1 MKRNIQSLYARI
13 LEDIR
18 AEMDEAE
25 TLYLKLC
32 QAVIAGLVQPT
43 GGNPAS
49 SARKIGLL
57 SAQYRAKLQSIIR
70 DIGTVYREPIQV
82 FPVSDRASVPDM
94 LEAFNAQFE
103 ELERILDRLGAET
116 VVPETGRAT
125 KKQTNK
131 QSIWRSIMNS
141 VNFKQE
147 FENKFDEA
155 TSFSKRPNIL
165 VAGYTGC
172 GKTSLIR
179 TVLGDELVPKSGIS
193 NGKPCRID
201 FDSYENE
208 SIRLWDSRGLELGEK
223 EDEFRDMMREFVSA
237 CQDDP
242 DVDEHIHL
250 VWYLIQGN
258 GARVTDCDVSL
269 MKEIFTFDDVI
280 AVISKKDI
288 TKPAQTRAIREELM
302 KAGVSEEHIIEV
314 SDSESGA
321 IGCRELVELSHAM
334 LPAAYRDAFM
344 AAQDIDREAKAAKV
358 ADKKDRAV
366 EIISEAIAKA
376 GAVKG
381 DAKLTDPE
389 GGTQW
394 NDVKAQLTAV
404 LVELLARL
412 SGLYGLH
419 SREIRESAVGFVE
432 DVLSDA
438 EVLDMIRDD
447 DGDLG
452 KDGYALLAGAVG
464 HFFRNNFE
472 AYAVAR
478 IKRAP
483 LPALG
488 FELPLFKQH
497 LETYKEGM
505 DMKPNIL
512 VCGKTGVG
520 KTSLIQAV
528 THRGVVPDSAIG
540 DGRATT
546 QGFHVY
552 ETEAANFIDSE
563 GMNPGTQSVDDY
575 VDFIL
580 DEMMDR
586 LETEESD
593 NLIHNVWYCI
603 DGSGARVQDT
613 DARLIRT
620 FRDNMILVV
629 TKSELMRKEQ
639 IEDMMNELLEL
650 LPREQI
656 VMVSAENKT
665 GLAQLIAKAR
675 AMSMDAMKAAEHEI
689 EAFQDRWQEYY
700 DSMLDDW
707 RERVSEEADSYIN
720 WAAGRAAAIAI
731 VPLPLVDIVPLIAN
745 ETYMIY
751 RLAELYGIPVDD
763 AVITMILGCA
773 GGSIAGKLAA
783 SLLPILKIPIAAGV
797 TYAVGK
803 VAQEYFESDMTLNE
817 TELREKFMEEERE
830 AKKRDW
836 KPVRDEEK
844 DDSCDETEDANESDL
859 GGDASDDVHEPADEL
874 PEDCRV
880 EYKPENAGGKRKK
893 AKD

>member
-1 MKRNIQSLYARI
+1 MKTDIQTLYARI

-32 QAVIAGLVQPT
+32 RAAMSCMLQSAGASA
-43 GGNPAS
+43 AS
-49 SARKIGLL
+49 SEKKIGLL
-57 SAQYRAKLQSIIR
+57 SGQYREKLQEIVR
-70 DIGTVYREPIQV
+70 DIGTIYRNPIQV
-82 FPVSDRASVPDM
+82 FPVSDGASV
-94 LEAFNAQFE
+94 LEKLEIYNAQFE
-103 ELERILDRLGAET
+103 ELERIFGRLGKGNGI
-116 VVPETGRAT
+116 PETSRAAKNQT
-125 KKQTNK
+125 RKQN
-131 QSIWRSIMNS
+131 IWRSIMNS

-155 TSFSKRPNIL
+155 ASFSKRPNIL

-179 TVLGDELVPKSGIS
+179 TVLGGEIVPQAGIS

-223 EDEFRDMMREFVSA
+223 EDEFSEMMREFVSS

-242 DVDEHIHL
+242 NVDEHIHL

-258 GARVTDCDVSL
+258 GARVTDCDVGL
-269 MKEIFTFDDVI
+269 MKDIFTFDDVI

-288 TKPAQTRAIREELM
+288 TKPAQAKAIREELL
-302 KAGVSEEHIIEV
+302 KAGVPEEHIIEV
-314 SDSESGA
+314 SDSEGGA
-321 IGCRELVELSHAM
+321 VGCKELVELSHAM

-344 AAQDIDREAKAAKV
+344 AAQSIDREAKAARV

-366 EIISEAIAKA
+366 AIVSEAIEKAKV
-376 GAVKG
+376 VKG
-381 DAKLTDPE
+381 ESKLTDKE
-389 GGTQW
+389 SGDSSAQW
-394 NDVKAQLTAV
+394 NDVKAKLSVV
-404 LVELLARL
+404 LVELLAKL
-412 SGLYGLH
+412 SVLYGLYG
-419 SREIRESAVGFVE
+419 REIKEDAVAFVE
-432 DVLSDA
+432 SVLSDA
-438 EVLDMIRDD
+438 EVPDAVRDD
-447 DGDLG
+447 DGEL
-452 KDGYALLAGAVG
+452 DGNSYGTLAGALG
-464 HFFRNNFE
+464 HFCRNNFE
-472 AYAVAR
+472 AYAIAR
-478 IKRAP
+478 IKCAP
-483 LPALG
+483 LPGLG
-488 FELPLFKQH
+488 FELPLFKQY

-505 DMKPNIL
+505 NMKPNIL

-552 ETEAANFIDSE
+552 GTDAADFIDSE
-563 GMNPGTQSVDDY
+563 GMNPGAQSVDDY

-580 DEMMDR
+580 DEMMNR
-586 LETEESD
+586 LETEESG

-613 DARLIRT
+613 DARLIKT
-620 FRDNMILVV
+620 FRKNMLLVV

-639 IEDMMNELLEL
+639 IESMMDELLQL

-656 VMVSAENKT
+656 VLVSAENRT

-675 AMSMDAMKAAEHEI
+675 AMSMEAMKNAEYEV

-700 DSMLDDW
+700 DSMLDEW
-707 RERVSEEADSYIN
+707 RERVADEADSYIN

-731 VPLPLVDIVPLIAN
+731 VPIPLVDIVPLIAN

-763 AVITMILGCA
+763 TVTTMILGCA

-783 SLLPILKIPIAAGV
+783 SMLPILKIPIAAGI
-797 TYAVGK
+797 TYGVGK
-803 VAQEYFESDMTLNE
+803 AAQAYFESDMKLNE
-817 TELREKFMEEERE
+817 TELRETFLEEERE
-830 AKKRDW
+830 AKKREW
-836 KPVRDEEK
+836 KPVEDE
-844 DDSCDETEDANESDL
+844 DDSRD
-859 GGDASDDVHEPADEL
+859 G
-874 PEDCRV
+874 R
-880 EYKPENAGGKRKK
+880 
-893 AKD
+893 

>member
-1 MKRNIQSLYARI
+1 MKTDIQTLYARI

-32 QAVIAGLVQPT
+32 RAAMSCMLQSAGASA
-43 GGNPAS
+43 AS
-49 SARKIGLL
+49 SEKKIGLL
-57 SAQYRAKLQSIIR
+57 SGQYREKLQEIVR
-70 DIGTVYREPIQV
+70 DIGTIYQTPIQV
-82 FPVSDRASVPDM
+82 FPVSDGASV
-94 LEAFNAQFE
+94 LEKLEIYNAQFE
-103 ELERILDRLGAET
+103 ELERIFGRLGKGNGI
-116 VVPETGRAT
+116 PETSRAAKNQT
-125 KKQTNK
+125 RKQN
-131 QSIWRSIMNS
+131 IWRSIMNS

-155 TSFSKRPNIL
+155 ASFSKRPNIL

-179 TVLGDELVPKSGIS
+179 TVLGDEIVPKEGIS
-193 NGKPCRID
+193 NGKPCRIN

-223 EDEFRDMMREFVSA
+223 EEEFKDMMRDFVSG

-242 DVDEHIHL
+242 NVDEHIHL

-258 GARVTDCDVSL
+258 SARVTDCDVSL

-280 AVISKKDI
+280 AVISKRDI
-288 TKPAQTRAIREELM
+288 TKPAQIRAIREELM
-302 KAGVSEEHIIEV
+302 KAGVPEEHIVEV
-314 SDSESGA
+314 SDSEGGA
-321 IGCRELVELSHAM
+321 VGCKELVDLSHAM

-344 AAQDIDREAKAAKV
+344 AAQCIDREAKAARV
-358 ADKKDRAV
+358 ADKKDQAV
-366 EIISEAIAKA
+366 AIISEAIEKAK
-376 GAVKG
+376 AVKG
-381 DAKLTDPE
+381 ESKLGEQESKEAAAATA
-389 GGTQW
+389 QW
-394 NDVKAQLTAV
+394 NDVKAKLSVV
-404 LVELLARL
+404 LVELFAKL

-419 SREIRESAVGFVE
+419 SREIRESSVAFVE
-432 DVLSDA
+432 TVLSDTGI
-438 EVLDMIRDD
+438 LDMVRDD
-447 DGDLG
+447 GELG
-452 KDGYALLAGAVG
+452 PDSYGTIAGALG

-478 IKRAP
+478 IKCAP
-483 LPALG
+483 LPGLG
-488 FELPLFKQH
+488 FELPLFKQY
-497 LETYKEGM
+497 LETYKAGM
-505 DMKPNIL
+505 NMKPNIL

-540 DGRATT
+540 NGRATT

-552 ETEAANFIDSE
+552 ETDAATFIDSE

-603 DGSGARVQDT
+603 DGSGARIQDT
-613 DARLIRT
+613 DAKLIRT
-620 FRDNMILVV
+620 FKKNMLLVV

-639 IEDMMNELLEL
+639 IESMMNELLEM

-665 GLAQLIAKAR
+665 GLAQLIARAR

-700 DSMLDDW
+700 DSMLEDW
-707 RERVSEEADSYIN
+707 RESVSEEADSYIN
-720 WAAGRAAAIAI
+720 WAAGRAAAIAA
-731 VPLPLVDIVPLIAN
+731 VPLPLVDIVPLVAN

-751 RLAELYGIPVDD
+751 RLAEVYGIPVDD
-763 AVITMILGCA
+763 TVITMILGCA
-773 GGSIAGKLAA
+773 GGSIAGKIAA
-783 SLLPILKIPIAAGV
+783 SLLPILKIPIAAGI

-803 VAQEYFESDMTLNE
+803 VAQAYFESDMKLNK
-817 TELREKFMEEERE
+817 TELREKFLEEERE
-830 AKKRDW
+830 AKKREW
-836 KPVRDEEK
+836 KPIDDEDG
-844 DDSCDETEDANESDL
+844 DDGED
-859 GGDASDDVHEPADEL
+859 
-874 PEDCRV
+874 
-880 EYKPENAGGKRKK
+880 
-893 AKD
+893 

>member
-1 MKRNIQSLYARI
+1 MKPNIQTLFARI

-32 QAVIAGLVQPT
+32 QTAIASLVQTPEDKT
-43 GGNPAS
+43 ESPG
-49 SARKIGLL
+49 RKIQLL
-57 SAQYRAKLQSIIR
+57 LGQYREKLQPIIR
-70 DIGTVYREPIQV
+70 DVSTVYRN
-82 FPVSDRASVPDM
+82 PVRVYPVPDSASV
-94 LEAFNAQFE
+94 LESLEIYNAQFE
-103 ELERILDRLGAET
+103 ELERILDQLCR
-116 VVPETGRAT
+116 ETGARET
-125 KKQTNK
+125 KQASIIQTRN
-131 QSIWRSIMNS
+131 QNLWRSIMDS
-141 VNFKQE
+141 VDFKQE

-155 TSFSKRPNIL
+155 ADFCKRPNIL

-179 TVLGDELVPKSGIS
+179 TVLGDEVVPRSGIS

-223 EDEFRDMMREFVSA
+223 EDEFKDMMREFVSG

-242 DVDEHIHL
+242 NVDEHIHL

-258 GARVTDCDVSL
+258 SARVTDCDIGL
-269 MKEIFTFDDVI
+269 MKDIFTFDDVI
-280 AVISKKDI
+280 AVVSKKDI

-302 KAGVSEEHIIEV
+302 KAGIPEEHIVEV
-314 SDSESGA
+314 SDSESGSM
-321 IGCRELVELSHAM
+321 GCKELVELSHAM

-344 AAQDIDREAKAAKV
+344 AAQGIDREAKAARV

-366 EIISEAIAKA
+366 EIVADAVEKAK
-376 GAVKG
+376 AVKG
-381 DAKLTDPE
+381 KAKLN
-389 GGTQW
+389 GGEQRDAQW
-394 NDVKAQLTAV
+394 NDVKAQLSVV
-404 LVELLARL
+404 LVELLAKL
-412 SGLYGLH
+412 SSLYGLH
-419 SREIRESAVGFVE
+419 GREIRESAVNFVE
-432 DVLSDA
+432 TVLSDT
-438 EVLDMIRDD
+438 EVLNAIRDD

-452 KDGYALLAGAVG
+452 SDSYGTLAGALG

-478 IKRAP
+478 IRRAP
-483 LPALG
+483 LPGLG
-488 FELPLFKQH
+488 FDLDLFKQY

-505 DMKPNIL
+505 NMKPNIL

-546 QGFHVY
+546 LGFQVY
-552 ETEAANFIDSE
+552 ETDAANFIDSE

-586 LETEESD
+586 LETEESG
-593 NLIHNVWYCI
+593 NLVHNVWYCI
-603 DGSGARVQDT
+603 DGSGARVQET
-613 DARLIRT
+613 DAKLIRT
-620 FRDNMILVV
+620 FRDNMLLVV
-629 TKSELMRKEQ
+629 TKSELMRQEQ
-639 IEDMMNELLEL
+639 IESMMNELLEL

-656 VMVSAENKT
+656 VLVSAENKT

-675 AMSMDAMKAAEHEI
+675 AMSMEAMENAEYEV

-700 DSMLDDW
+700 DSMLDEW
-707 RERVSEEADSYIN
+707 RGRVSEEADSYIN

-731 VPLPLVDIVPLIAN
+731 IPIPLADIAPLIAN

-763 AVITMILGCA
+763 TVITVILGCA
-773 GGSIAGKLAA
+773 GGSIVGKIAA
-783 SLLPILKIPIAAGV
+783 SLLPILKIPIAAGI

-803 VAQEYFESDMTLNE
+803 VAQAYFESDMKLDKS
-817 TELREKFMEEERE
+817 ELREKFLEEERE
-830 AKKRDW
+830 AKKREW
-836 KPVRDEEK
+836 KPIKDEKEFVFE
-844 DDSCDETEDANESDL
+844 DD
-859 GGDASDDVHEPADEL
+859 GGSDDE
-874 PEDCRV
+874 
-880 EYKPENAGGKRKK
+880 
-893 AKD
+893 

>member
-1 MKRNIQSLYARI
+1 MKTEKEPQPMKPNIQTLYARI

-18 AEMDEAE
+18 AQMDEAE

-32 QAVIAGLVQPT
+32 RAAMSCMVGTA
-43 GGNPAS
+43 NPAS
-49 SARKIGLL
+49 VSPGREIGLL
-57 SAQYRAKLQSIIR
+57 SAQYREKLQAIIQ
-70 DIGTVYREPIQV
+70 DISTVYRDPIRV
-82 FPVSDRASVPDM
+82 YPIEDRSSVLDM
-94 LEAFNAQFE
+94 LETYNAQFE
-103 ELERILDRLGAET
+103 ELERIFDRLSKGNDI
-116 VVPETGRAT
+116 PKTGRG
-125 KKQTNK
+125 KKNRAKNQNL
-131 QSIWRSIMNS
+131 WRSIMKS
-141 VNFKQE
+141 VNFEQE
-147 FENKFDEA
+147 FQNKFDEA
-155 TSFSKRPNIL
+155 VSFNKRPNIL

-179 TVLGDELVPKSGIS
+179 TVLGDEIVPRSGIS

-201 FDSYENE
+201 FDSYENDT
-208 SIRLWDSRGLELGEK
+208 IRLWDSRGLELGEK
-223 EDEFRDMMREFVSA
+223 EDGFRDMMREFVSG

-242 DVDEHIHL
+242 NVDEHIHL

-288 TKPAQTRAIREELM
+288 TKPAQIKAIREKLAE
-302 KAGVSEEHIIEV
+302 AGVPEEHIVEV
-314 SDSESGA
+314 SDAESGA
-321 IGCRELVELSHAM
+321 IGCKELVELSNAM

-344 AAQDIDREAKAAKV
+344 AAQSIDREAKAAKV
-358 ADKKDRAV
+358 AEKRDRADA
-366 EIISEAIAKA
+366 IISEAVEKAKS
-376 GAVKG
+376 VKG
-381 DAKLTDPE
+381 ESKLGDGENGDAAS
-389 GGTQW
+389 QW
-394 NDVKAQLTAV
+394 NDVKAQLSVV
-404 LVELLARL
+404 LVELLAKL
-412 SGLYGLH
+412 SGLYGIH
-419 SREIRESAVGFVE
+419 GREIRESSVGFVE
-432 DVLSDA
+432 NVLSDA
-438 EVLDMIRDD
+438 EVLDTIRDD
-447 DGDLG
+447 DGDL
-452 KDGYALLAGAVG
+452 DGDSYGMLAGALG

-478 IKRAP
+478 IRLAP
-483 LPALG
+483 LPGLG
-488 FELPLFKQH
+488 FELPLFKRH
-497 LETYKEGM
+497 LKSYKEGM
-505 DMKPNIL
+505 NMKPNIL

-540 DGRATT
+540 DGCATT

-586 LETEESD
+586 LETEDSG

-603 DGSGARVQDT
+603 DGSGARVQET
-613 DARLIRT
+613 DAKLIRT
-620 FRDNMILVV
+620 FRENMLLVV

-639 IEDMMNELLEL
+639 IEEMMNELLEM

-700 DSMLDDW
+700 DSMLGDW
-707 RERVSEEADSYIN
+707 REHASEEADSYIN

-731 VPLPLVDIVPLIAN
+731 VPLPLVDIVPLVAN

-751 RLAELYGIPVDD
+751 RLAEVYGIPVDD

-773 GGSIAGKLAA
+773 GGSIAGKIAA
-783 SLLPILKIPIAAGV
+783 SLLPILKIPIAAGI

-803 VAQEYFESDMTLNE
+803 VAQAYFESDMKLNE
-817 TELREKFMEEERE
+817 TELREKFLEEERE
-830 AKKRDW
+830 AKKREW
-836 KPVRDEEK
+836 KPIKDEEK
-844 DDSCDETEDANESDL
+844 DGSED
-859 GGDASDDVHEPADEL
+859 
-874 PEDCRV
+874 
-880 EYKPENAGGKRKK
+880 
-893 AKD
+893 